1 MSRPKPTIILEN
13 VDKASYKC
21 EQVLQ
26 AEATWAVFIKAL
38 PSD

>member
-1 MSRPKPTIILEN
+1 MSRPNPTIILEN

-26 AEATWAVFIKAL
+26 AEAQGQC
-38 PSD
+38 S